1 MKYNYCPVGNYRL
14 DEVTT
19 NKDISRI
26 KIKVPKANHSEKSL
40 SQFYVGSISHGYV
53 TIYTKKN
60 FISQGFV

>member
-14 DEVTT
+14 EVTT
-19 NKDISRI
+19 NKNISRI
-26 KIKVPKANHSEKSL
+26 KIRVPKANHSKNSL
-40 SQFYVGSISHGYV
+40 SQFYVGNTGHGYV